1 MAEIGDPI
9 AFELFKNAI
18 FSIADEMALT
28 VMRTTYSGVLKDNMD
43 FSTALADA
51 DGKLVAQG
59 LTLPGHLGSIP
70 TALESIMR
78 QFRDNM
84 GSGDIF
90 IMNDPFDGGMHL
102 PDIFVIKPLYVDGQR
117 VAFAATVCHH
127 TDVGGRVPGS
137 NASDSTEVF
146 AEGLRIAPMK
156 MYEAGKRNDTLF
168 TFIEKNVRVP
178 VKVFGDLRAQLAA
191 CHIAERQFLE
201 LVGRYGT
208 DSVSLYMQEVIDY
221 AERLTRAAVA
231 KLPDGVYGFEDW
243 IDDDGIDVGKPIRL
257 FVTLTKQGDS
267 LIADWTGSS
276 PQVKGAIN
284 NTLSYTKAATYC
296 AIRSVLPPGIPN
308 NEGVF
313 RAIEVIAPPGTIA
326 NVVLPGATAARGL
339 TGFRMVDCCFGALAM
354 MVPAQVF
361 AASDGGN
368 TGISIGGYYADRKP
382 FIYVDFTCGTWGGR
396 PFADGLDGNS
406 NMFAN
411 MASTSVEI
419 TEAEHPI
426 EILAYELV
434 ADRSGAG
441 KYRGGTP
448 YRRDYRFLE
457 EEAILQ
463 VRSDRRTIRPY
474 GLYGGNPGKPS
485 SNYLNP
491 DRENQPLE
499 SKLTMTIRRGEVFR
513 HELAGAGGWGD
524 PLERDPEAVV
534 KDVRNEL
541 ISLAA
546 AANDYGVVIDTH
558 NWKVDEAATQH
569 LRADIRAARGWAEVP
584 KVLWEESPKL
594 PLPTP

>member
-1 MAEIGDPI
+1 
-9 AFELFKNAI
+9 
-18 FSIADEMALT
+18 
-28 VMRTTYSGVLKDNMD
+28 
-43 FSTALADA
+43 
-51 DGKLVAQG
+51 
-59 LTLPGHLGSIP
+59 
-70 TALESIMR
+70 
-78 QFRDNM
+78 
-84 GSGDIF
+84 
-90 IMNDPFDGGMHL
+90 
-102 PDIFVIKPLYVDGQR
+102 
-117 VAFAATVCHH
+117 
-127 TDVGGRVPGS
+127 
-137 NASDSTEVF
+137 
-146 AEGLRIAPMK
+146 
-156 MYEAGKRNDTLF
+156 
-168 TFIEKNVRVP
+168 
-178 VKVFGDLRAQLAA
+178 
-191 CHIAERQFLE
+191 
-201 LVGRYGT
+201 
-208 DSVSLYMQEVIDY
+208 MQEVIDY
-221 AERLTRAAVA
+221 AERLTRAAIA
-231 KLPDGVYGFEDW
+231 KLPDGVYRFEDW

-257 FVTLTKQGDS
+257 FVTLTKTGDS
-267 LIADWTGSS
+267 LSADWTGSS

-296 AIRSVLPPGIPN
+296 AVRSVLPPGIPN

-354 MVPAQVF
+354 MVPDQVF

-368 TGISIGGYYADRKP
+368 TGVSIGGYYADRKP

-426 EILAYELV
+426 QILAYEFV
-434 ADRSGAG
+434 ADRAGAG

-457 EEAILQ
+457 DEAMLQ

-485 SNYLNP
+485 SNHLNP
-491 DRENQPLE
+491 DRDNQPLE

-524 PLERDPEAVV
+524 PLERDPEAVL

-541 ISLAA
+541 ISLSA
-546 AANDYGVVIDTH
+546 AANDYGVVIDPH
-558 NWKVDEAATQH
+558 NWKVDAAATQR
-569 LRADIRAARGWAEVP
+569 LRTEIRTARGWSEVP

-594 PLPTP
+594 PMPTP

>member
-1 MAEIGDPI
+1 MTEIEDPI
-9 AFELFKNAI
+9 AFELFKNVI

-51 DGKLVAQG
+51 DGKLLAQG

-84 GSGDIF
+84 GPGDIF

-102 PDIFVIKPLYVDGQR
+102 PDIFVIKPIYLDGTR

-137 NASDSTEVF
+137 NASDSTEVY

-201 LVGRYGT
+201 LIGRYGA
-208 DSVSLYMQEVIDY
+208 DAVSLYMQQVIDY
-221 AERLTRAAVA
+221 AERLTRAAIA
-231 KLPDGVYGFEDW
+231 KLPDGVYRFEDW

-257 FVTLTKQGDS
+257 FVTLSKKGDS

-419 TEAEHPI
+419 TEAEYPI
-426 EILAYELV
+426 EILAYEFIP
-434 ADRSGAG
+434 DRAGAG

-485 SNYLNP
+485 SNSLNP
-491 DRENQPLE
+491 ARENQPLE
-499 SKLTMTIRRGEVFR
+499 SKLTMTIRRGDVFR

-546 AANDYGVVIDTH
+546 AANDYGVVIDAR
-558 NWKVDEAATQH
+558 NWKVDEAATQR
-569 LRADIRAARGWAEVP
+569 LRTEIRAARDWSEVP
-584 KVLWEESPKL
+584 KVLWEDSPKL
-594 PLPTP
+594 PMPTA